1 MGNHRVLSIRE
12 LADLRTDTMAISM
25 ATPIDDPQADQLPQD
40 PTKQDVSFDVITL
53 RGRGQAR
60 DGALQLEQAA

>member
-1 MGNHRVLSIRE
+1 
-12 LADLRTDTMAISM
+12 MAISM
-25 ATPIDDPQADQLPQD
+25 VTPIDDPQADQLPQD